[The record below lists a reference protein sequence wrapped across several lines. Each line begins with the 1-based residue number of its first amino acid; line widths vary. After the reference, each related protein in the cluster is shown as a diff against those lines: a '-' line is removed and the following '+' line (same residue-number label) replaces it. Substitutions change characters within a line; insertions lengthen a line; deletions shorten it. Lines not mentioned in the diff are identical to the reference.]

1 MGYFRVKGLRH
12 FPSDVMVGLGVGA
25 LCGIIIPELHRWQDK
40 NISLGLYSSSEATGI
55 AIKWQPN
62 FLK

>member
-1 MGYFRVKGLRH
+1 LRALAH
-12 FPSDVMVGLGVGA
+12 FPTDLLIGIGAGA
-25 LCGIIIPELHRWQDK
+25 LCGILIPELHRIQDK
-40 NISLGLYSSSEATGI
+40 NILLGVYSSSEATGI